1 MTQGTRPAGRG
12 EIVLAG
18 ALLTVLAM
26 LGWLVT
32 TIGAVSGVD
41 DGVRRWVLSAQL
53 PLLRV
58 LLKAVTFF
66 GNAMIVMPLFLLG
79 AGVVS
84 WFRGTAEPAVSALTG
99 AGLLLLSVGTL
110 KAVVG
115 RMSPSGEPV
124 EFLSGAWPSGHTA
137 TATVVYGLIAL
148 RLHDSSAGARRNWV
162 RALVGLPVLIALAL
176 VYSDFHWLSDV
187 VGGYL
192 LGVLVLLATSA
203 LTRRA
208 PRSRESEPPP
218 ARPTASQ
225 NRP

>member
-1 MTQGTRPAGRG
+1 MTQATRPAVRG

-26 LGWLVT
+26 LGWLVAT
-32 TIGAVSGVD
+32 TGAVSGID

-66 GNAMIVMPLFLLG
+66 DNAMIVVPLFLLG
-79 AGVVS
+79 AGIMS
-84 WFRGTAEPAVSALTG
+84 WFRNTAEPAVSGLTG
-99 AGLLLLSVGTL
+99 AGLLLLSVATL

-115 RMSPSGEPV
+115 RMGPSGEAV
-124 EFLSGAWPSGHTA
+124 EVLSGAWPSGHTA

-148 RLHDSSAGARRNWV
+148 RLHVSSAGTRRNWV

-176 VYSDFHWLSDV
+176 VYCDFHWLSDV
-187 VGGYL
+187 VGGFV
-192 LGVLVLLATSA
+192 LGVLVLLATYA
-203 LTRRA
+203 LTRA
-208 PRSRESEPPP
+208 PRARESGPPP